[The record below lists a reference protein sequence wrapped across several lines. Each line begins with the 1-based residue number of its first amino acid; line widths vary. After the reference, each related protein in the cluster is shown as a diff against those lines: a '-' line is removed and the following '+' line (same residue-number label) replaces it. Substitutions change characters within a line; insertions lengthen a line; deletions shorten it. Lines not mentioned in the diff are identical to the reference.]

1 MIYSMSKSKLYAL
14 LLFVGTIIF
23 SCQPAV
29 IKTAAISPSKS
40 TVLHFEY
47 HGYSDTIFAIVY
59 GSVFTQ
65 DSLSADSNALS
76 PLKGV
81 TITAIQNKKITQTDE
96 LGQFSIGLEKG
107 VFSLLVSK
115 PGYQPLTIV
124 NYMSDPD
131 QVSDTKIVLVKGTTN
146 QYFKIPDKKE

>member
-1 MIYSMSKSKLYAL
+1 M
-14 LLFVGTIIF
+14 
-23 SCQPAV
+23 
-29 IKTAAISPSKS
+29 
-40 TVLHFEY
+40 
-47 HGYSDTIFAIVY
+47 
-59 GSVFTQ
+59 
-65 DSLSADSNALS
+65 
-76 PLKGV
+76 

-131 QVSDTKIVLVKGTTN
+131 QVSDTKIVLVKGNTN